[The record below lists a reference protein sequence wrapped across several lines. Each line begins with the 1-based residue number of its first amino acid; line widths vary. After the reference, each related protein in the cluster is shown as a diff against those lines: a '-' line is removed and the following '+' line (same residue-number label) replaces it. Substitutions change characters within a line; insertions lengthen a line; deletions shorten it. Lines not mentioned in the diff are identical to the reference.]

1 MTDFQTDAEIARL
14 AEGFLDLTLPKEAWT
29 HTAHFAAA
37 LWLLTTRGAET
48 YAEMPGMIRRFN
60 AAKGGVNSETEGY
73 HETITIA
80 SLRAAEQVLKA
91 APEGAGLAESL
102 QALMAG
108 PFGKPDW
115 ILAYWS
121 KGRLFTPEARL
132 GWIEPDLAPLP
143 F

>member
-48 YAEMPGMIRRFN
+48 DADGTRLIREY
-60 AAKGGVNSETEGY
+60 GSETEGY